1 MRFSRFFITRPI
13 FAGVIAVVITI
24 VGLIAYFSLPVSQ
37 YPDIVPPTVTVSAT
51 YPGASAETVA
61 ETVAAPIEQEIN
73 GVDNMLYQSSQS
85 TGDGKVT
92 ITVTFKIG
100 TNLDAAQVLVQNRV
114 AVAVPRLPE
123 DVQRLGVVT
132 RKTSPDFLM
141 VVNLVSP
148 DGSLDRGYIS
158 NYALTQV
165 RDRLSR
171 IDGVGDVQL
180 FGARDYSMRVWIDP
194 GRAAALDLT
203 AGEIVAALRAQNVQV
218 AAGTL
223 GQPPYATGNA
233 FQLNVE
239 TQGRLTDPKQF
250 ADVVIRTDTDGRQVK
265 VSDVARVELGAQD
278 YGANTYLSGKPTVI
292 AAVFQRPGSNALAA
306 AQAVSAEMETMSKKF
321 PKGLAYKVIYNPI
334 EFIAQ
339 SIDAV
344 KHTLIEA
351 MVLVVLVIL
360 VFLQKWRA
368 AIIPIVAIPVS
379 LIGTFAVLA
388 AVGYS
393 LNNLSLFGLVLAIG
407 IVVDDAIVV
416 VENVERN
423 LEHGL
428 SPLDA
433 ARKSMDE
440 VSGALVAIVLV
451 LCAVFIPTVF
461 LTGLS
466 GAFYRQF
473 AVTISTATIISLLL
487 SLTLSPALAAML
499 LKPHTDAHSGGRLTR
514 LVRRVGDGFNRGFE
528 RMSTAYGRLTFRLVS
543 APRRMMLVYG
553 GLIALTAFVFTVT
566 PAGFVPAQDQGYFLT
581 VIQLPPGSSVERTDA
596 VMQKVAKRIL
606 PLAGVK
612 GAVMLAGFDGPS
624 QTLAPNSAAAYIP
637 LKSFE
642 ERRKL
647 GVTFAG
653 IMAEAQK
660 ATADI
665 NEARLLI
672 VPPPL
677 IQGIGSAGGY
687 RLMVQDQQGHG
698 YQEMGKTA
706 YDLIGKANQTKGL
719 AQVYTFFDTATP
731 RIFADVDRTKANM
744 LGVPPERVF
753 EALQVYLGS
762 AFVNDFNLLGRT
774 YRVTAQA
781 DAPFRNTTADIAN
794 LKTRSNTGQM
804 VPIGSVSTFRDK
816 TGPYR
821 VVRYNLFPAV
831 EVDGDTAKGSSSG
844 QSLVAMEKL
853 ADTALPTGYAHEWT
867 GIAYQQKSAG
877 STAALVFGM
886 AVVFVFL
893 VLAAQYESLTLPL
906 AIILIVPMCLLAAM
920 SGVNLRGMDNNV
932 LTQIGLVVLIALA
945 AKNAILV
952 VEFAK
957 QAEDVDGLTPI
968 EAAVRAA
975 TDRLRPILMT
985 SFAFILGAVPLV
997 IAEGAGAELRQAL
1010 GTAVFFGMIG
1020 VTGFGLLFTPTFYVV
1035 ARALAQRFERRRPA
1049 PAAVTPYGPVAPHA
1063 LQPAE

>member
-24 VGLIAYFSLPVSQ
+24 VGLIAYLTLPVSQ
-37 YPDIVPPTVTVSAT
+37 YPDIVPPTVTVTAT

-100 TNLDAAQVLVQNRV
+100 TDLDAAQVLVQNRV

-180 FGARDYSMRVWIDP
+180 FGARDYAMRVWIDP

-203 AGEIVAALRAQNVQV
+203 AGEIVAALRSQNVQV

-223 GQPPYATGNA
+223 GQPPYDQGSA

-239 TQGRLTDPKQF
+239 TQGRLTDPRQF
-250 ADVVIRTDTDGRQVK
+250 ADIVIRTDAQGRQVR

-278 YGANTYLSGKPTVI
+278 YGANTYLSGQPTVI

-306 AQAVSAEMETMSKKF
+306 AQAVSNEMESMSRKF
-321 PKGLAYKVIYNPI
+321 PKGLEYRVIYNPT

-344 KHTLIEA
+344 KHTLVEA
-351 MVLVVLVIL
+351 MILVVLVIL

-388 AVGYS
+388 AFGYS

-428 SPLDA
+428 TPLEA
-433 ARKSMDE
+433 ARTSMDE

-451 LCAVFIPTVF
+451 LCAVFVPTVF

-473 AVTISTATIISLLL
+473 AVTISTATIISLLI
-487 SLTLSPALAAML
+487 SLTLSPALAALL
-499 LKPHTDAHSGGRLTR
+499 LKPTAPAGDGNRLTR
-514 LVRRVGDGFNRGFE
+514 FVRGAGDRFNRGFT
-528 RMSTAYGRLTFRLVS
+528 RMSEGYARLTARLVA
-543 APRRMMLVYG
+543 APRRMMLAYA
-553 GLIALTAFVFTVT
+553 GLIAVTAAVFVVT
-566 PAGFVPAQDQGYFLT
+566 PTGFVPAQDQGYFLT
-581 VIQLPPGSSVERTDA
+581 VIQLPPGASVERTDA
-596 VMQKVAKRIL
+596 VMQKVARRIL

-687 RLMVQDQQGHG
+687 RLMVQDQGGHG
-698 YQEMGKTA
+698 YAALGKTS
-706 YDLIGKANQTKGL
+706 YDLIGKANQTEGL
-719 AQVYTFFDTATP
+719 KQVYTFFDTATP
-731 RIFADVDRTKANM
+731 RIFADVDRAKANL

-781 DAPFRNTTADIAN
+781 DAPFRNSTADIAN
-794 LKTRSNTGQM
+794 LKTRSNSGAM
-804 VPIGSVSTFRDK
+804 VPVGSVSTFQDK

-831 EVDGDTAKGSSSG
+831 EVDGDTAPGYSSG

-853 ADTALPTGYAHEWT
+853 ADASLPAGYAHEWT
-867 GIAYQQKSAG
+867 GIAFQQKAAG
-877 STAALVFGM
+877 STAALVFVM

-906 AIILIVPMCLLAAM
+906 AIVLIVPMCLLAAM
-920 SGVNLRGMDNNV
+920 VGVNLRGMDNNV

-957 QAEDVDGLTPI
+957 QAEEQDGLSPV
-968 EAAVRAA
+968 EAAIRAA
-975 TDRLRPILMT
+975 RDRLRPILMT

-997 IAEGAGAELRQAL
+997 IATGAGAELRQAL

-1035 ARALAQRFERRRPA
+1035 ARALAQRFERRRPSA
-1049 PAAVTPYGPVAPHA
+1049 PQPT